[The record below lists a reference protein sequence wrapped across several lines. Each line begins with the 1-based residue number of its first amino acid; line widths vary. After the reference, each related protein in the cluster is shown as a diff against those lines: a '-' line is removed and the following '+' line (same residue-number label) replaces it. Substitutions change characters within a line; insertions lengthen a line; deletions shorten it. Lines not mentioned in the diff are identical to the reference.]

1 MAKSADNRVARVSRP
16 DGGGAMRS
24 DPAARA
30 LHSRIVERGV
40 QVLGIGTFY
49 LVILIFFSISAP
61 NFAQYSNTINILSN
75 VSVIGIIAI
84 GQAICIISGG
94 FDLSVSGTVPLGAV
108 AYAAMVNRPM
118 SVLEAT
124 LIVVGV
130 GAAVGLANGV
140 IITRLG
146 INPLITTLG
155 TLSIGAG
162 LAFTFTNGLTTP
174 LKDLS
179 TGIWGS
185 TAFAGITYDIVALL
199 ALSLVSFLVL
209 RYTVFGRSVY
219 AIGGNREAARLAG
232 IRVDLISTI
241 VYVISGSLGAFAGE
255 IVTSQLLA
263 GSATVGGNAA
273 LTSIAAVILG
283 GAALTGG
290 EGGIVGTL
298 LGVLV
303 LGTIADGMA
312 LMHVATFYQQV
323 ATGGVLLLA
332 VGFGRLRQLLGGR
345 S

>member
-1 MAKSADNRVARVSRP
+1 MAKETDRQVSGAERRGAAAAARVVPS
-16 DGGGAMRS
+16 GQ
-24 DPAARA
+24 A
-30 LHSRIVERGV
+30 LHSRILARGI

-49 LVILIFFSISAP
+49 LVILIFFSVSAP

-118 SVLEAT
+118 SVIEAT
-124 LIVVGV
+124 LVVLAV
-130 GAAVGLANGV
+130 GGAVGLANGL
-140 IITRLG
+140 IITKLG

-162 LAFTFTNGLTTP
+162 LAFTFTNGITTP

-179 TGIWGS
+179 TGIWGN

-209 RYTVFGRSVY
+209 RYTVFGRAVY

-232 IRVDLISTI
+232 IRVDLIST
-241 VYVISGSLGAFAGE
+241 VISGALGAFAGE

-263 GSATVGGNAA
+263 GSATVGGSAA
-273 LTSIAAVILG
+273 LSSIAAVILG